1 MSEKLEQTAGGDE
14 GIVGAAVGDGG
25 HGGIKQLVTGLFLLW
40 TVFVAFLAIGVD
52 DVRID
57 QIGGAIAGGGSR
69 GVGAGHDAGQGIE
82 GILAV
87 GAGAG
92 GVATFA
98 PDGGR
103 DAEGEGHGV
112 GGDRIAEELG
122 QESDRIRKAHVAA
135 SLFVFLFVA
144 ALAFLA
150 AFGSLCA
157 AGLVAWIPVSW
168 LLDRWIFTPREL
180 RQVGHWCDLSAT
192 WLARWNH
199 NVS

>member
-1 MSEKLEQTAGGDE
+1 M
-14 GIVGAAVGDGG
+14 
-25 HGGIKQLVTGLFLLW
+25 
-40 TVFVAFLAIGVD
+40 
-52 DVRID
+52 
-57 QIGGAIAGGGSR
+57 
-69 GVGAGHDAGQGIE
+69 
-82 GILAV
+82 
-87 GAGAG
+87 
-92 GVATFA
+92 
-98 PDGGR
+98 
-103 DAEGEGHGV
+103 
-112 GGDRIAEELG
+112 
-122 QESDRIRKAHVAA
+122 
-135 SLFVFLFVA
+135 FLFVA